1 VDDPATHLELTM
13 IHEVMVLDHS
23 GPDFGFIEMG
33 PSSSCFSTPIVSRLI
48 FPFERDIRRFNLAL
62 FSLGVLIVYVP
73 VGVVESV
80 MARYRMDLVPKFVL
94 TSFALAF
101 FATVITLEFLK

>member
-1 VDDPATHLELTM
+1 
-13 IHEVMVLDHS
+13 
-23 GPDFGFIEMG
+23 
-33 PSSSCFSTPIVSRLI
+33 
-48 FPFERDIRRFNLAL
+48 
-62 FSLGVLIVYVP
+62 
-73 VGVVESV
+73 

>member
-1 VDDPATHLELTM
+1 
-13 IHEVMVLDHS
+13 
-23 GPDFGFIEMG
+23 
-33 PSSSCFSTPIVSRLI
+33 
-48 FPFERDIRRFNLAL
+48 
-62 FSLGVLIVYVP
+62 LIVYVS
-73 VGVVESV
+73 VGVVESI